1 MRSDRPNVRQRSA
14 RATDQVMLDRQ
25 NGLGD
30 NLQGTFQKQIEDS
43 NYRARQ
49 AVFHRNKKRVSSPIF
64 YARKRGIERR
74 SRNCRNGVTEKLI
87 GGRLAESA
95 GLTLKCYSGFL
106 EYHVHAVSVVLIG
119 KIGIVC
125 FALMSPRVSSMISR
139 SAGKRHGGDG
149 ED

>member
-1 MRSDRPNVRQRSA
+1 MRSYRANVRQRSA

-49 AVFHRNKKRVSSPIF
+49 AVFDGDKQCVSSAIF
-64 YARKRGIERR
+64 YGRKRGNERR
-74 SRNCRNGVTEKLI
+74 SRNCRNGIAEKLI
-87 GGRLAESA
+87 GGRFAEGA

-106 EYHVHAVSVVLIG
+106 EYHVHAVSGVLIG
-119 KIGIVC
+119 KSGIVC
-125 FALMSPRVSSMISR
+125 FALMRPRVSSMISR
-139 SAGKRHGGDG
+139 GTGKRHSSDG